1 MGKLFENRA
10 FAVVGEGGRVV
21 IPAAFRKAL
30 CMEAGTALIVFLE
43 DGELRLISA
52 DEGLRRAQAI
62 VRAAVAPG
70 VSLVDELI
78 AERHAEAA
86 SE

>member
-30 CMEAGTALIVFLE
+30 CMEPGTSLLIFLE
-43 DGELRLISA
+43 EGELRIITA
-52 DEGLRRAQAI
+52 MEGIRRAQAI
-62 VRAAVAPG
+62 AAEYAIPG
-70 VSLVDELI
+70 RSMVDELI
-78 AERHAEAA
+78 TERRAEAA
-86 SE
+86 RE

>member
-10 FAVVGEGGRVV
+10 FGVVGEGGRIV
-21 IPAAFRKAL
+21 IPAAFRRAL
-30 CMEAGTALIVFLE
+30 CMEPGTALIVFLE
-43 DGELRLISA
+43 EGELRLMTA

-62 VRAAVAPG
+62 VRALVPPG